1 MHVFQAELTWVQPVL
16 FFCAK
21 GMRSGFTLFGR
32 NLCNVRAQKSRRYS
46 VPIRSQATTRSHEEY
61 LGGWRFTYSIAR
73 RGSCRSL
80 VLPELPLR
88 AGGVWRLIRPVPNVQ
103 SVSRKRNFA
112 LSLRGFRPMVALS
125 ITAIQ
130 PGMWSSASTTWRQQL
145 RKRSDAVATALNIL
159 LGERKL
165 QKAPL
170 SGYWKLN
177 V

>member
-1 MHVFQAELTWVQPVL
+1 MFVHRSPAGILFLSDLKRLHVPMKNTLVAGVSRIALHGVGRVDRWCCRNCRYVQVVSETDQA
-16 FFCAK
+16 
-21 GMRSGFTLFGR
+21 
-32 NLCNVRAQKSRRYS
+32 RAQR
-46 VPIRSQATTRSHEEY
+46 VH
-61 LGGWRFTYSIAR
+61 
-73 RGSCRSL
+73 
-80 VLPELPLR
+80 
-88 AGGVWRLIRPVPNVQ
+88 

-145 RKRSDAVATALNIL
+145 RKRPDAVATALNIL

>member
-88 AGGVWRLIRPVPNVQ
+88 AGGVWRPIRPVPNVQ

-112 LSLRGFRPMVALS
+112 LSPTGFRPMVALS
-125 ITAIQ
+125 INAIQ
-130 PGMWSSASTTWRQQL
+130 GGCGRQRTRLGGTTSQAPGRCCHSTEHPLGRTKTPEASA
-145 RKRSDAVATALNIL
+145 
-159 LGERKL
+159 
-165 QKAPL
+165 L
-170 SGYWKLN
+170 SAIGS
-177 V
+177 

>member
-1 MHVFQAELTWVQPVL
+1 MFVHRSPAGILFLSDLKRLHVPMKNTLVAGVSRIALHGVGRVDRWCCRNCRYVQVVSETDQA
-16 FFCAK
+16 
-21 GMRSGFTLFGR
+21 
-32 NLCNVRAQKSRRYS
+32 RAQR
-46 VPIRSQATTRSHEEY
+46 VH
-61 LGGWRFTYSIAR
+61 
-73 RGSCRSL
+73 
-80 VLPELPLR
+80 
-88 AGGVWRLIRPVPNVQ
+88 

-165 QKAPL
+165 QKPPR
-170 SGYWKLN
+170 
-177 V
+177 

>member
-1 MHVFQAELTWVQPVL
+1 MFVHRSPAGILFLSDLKRLHVPMKNTLVAGVSRIALHGVGRVDRWCCRNCRYVQVVSETDQA
-16 FFCAK
+16 
-21 GMRSGFTLFGR
+21 
-32 NLCNVRAQKSRRYS
+32 RAQR
-46 VPIRSQATTRSHEEY
+46 VH
-61 LGGWRFTYSIAR
+61 
-73 RGSCRSL
+73 
-80 VLPELPLR
+80 
-88 AGGVWRLIRPVPNVQ
+88 